1 MGALLSPQQQGES
14 PGKVGNGD
22 EFDHGLSFVGGFQAH
37 MVALTAVFPHLVIRP
52 SSSSA
57 LRQR

>member
-1 MGALLSPQQQGES
+1 
-14 PGKVGNGD
+14 
-22 EFDHGLSFVGGFQAH
+22 LSFVGGFQAH